1 MSDNLPILLS
11 SPTTTNFPASVIT
24 EIEFLS
30 QARRL
35 LDAGFPDHS
44 LLDLWNAAV
53 HNLRRRVEAYGLAL
67 FESAIK
73 DDAGRKKYDKDGET
87 INERWSGV
95 DDMTLING
103 ATKLGVLHKK
113 AGKSLEMI
121 NWMRNHASPAHASDS
136 KVGDKCNGICH
147 LNHDGSLD
155 HSPSATL

>member
-95 DDMTLING
+95 DDMTLIIW
-103 ATKLGVLHKK
+103 
-113 AGKSLEMI
+113 SY
-121 NWMRNHASPAHASDS
+121 
-136 KVGDKCNGICH
+136 
-147 LNHDGSLD
+147 
-155 HSPSATL
+155 